1 MNGHSDQRRKN
12 NEIIKVTKNRNEIG
26 DKVNGRESIQ
36 EGDSRQSLDIPGCIR
51 AFQAQVYTGMSVFS
65 CLARCSRSNVF
76 SFTVGSDYTLCA
88 IKKAEPGSMAQLF
101 P

>member
-1 MNGHSDQRRKN
+1 MNGQSDQRRKN

-51 AFQAQVYTGMSVFS
+51 AFQAQVY
-65 CLARCSRSNVF
+65 SR
-76 SFTVGSDYTLCA
+76 
-88 IKKAEPGSMAQLF
+88 
-101 P
+101 